1 MESLSD
7 IRNGLR
13 MGWSEIGEII
23 KAIAPV
29 FTAGAACTA
38 AWIGWRGLEKWRSET
53 LGKRQ
58 ADIAE
63 ATLASVYEMEEI
75 LRSARGPWVLPHETT
90 KKEGIPDVI
99 ATDANFA
106 PEARL
111 LKHQDFF
118 GRFRSQKYAFAA
130 VFGREAAKPLDELWR
145 CRMEINWAVDDLL
158 RNKGMLR
165 GDKDDRAFWNER
177 RAIAFRPSK
186 IEDDALG
193 KSIAE
198 QVFKI
203 EEICRPAVEA
213 RAKP

>member
-1 MESLSD
+1 
-7 IRNGLR
+7 
-13 MGWSEIGEII
+13 MGWTEIGEII

-38 AWIGWRGLEKWRSET
+38 AWIGWRGLGKWRSET

-58 ADIAE
+58 AEIAE

-75 LRSARGPWVLPHETT
+75 LRSARGPWVLPHEMA

-111 LKHQDFF
+111 LEHQDFF
-118 GRFRSQKYAFAA
+118 GRFRSQKYSFAA

-158 RNKGMLR
+158 RNKEMSK
-165 GDKDDRAFWNER
+165 GDKGDRAFWKEK
-177 RAIAFRPSK
+177 RAIAFRPLKS
-186 IEDDALG
+186 EDDALG

-198 QVFKI
+198 QVSKI
-203 EEICRPAVEA
+203 EEICRPAIEA